1 MEPNPFWS
9 ERLRDERRLR
19 ALRPAGLPKRTP
31 DHELPPVPADEC
43 ERGEEAGGDTPR
55 PVADGNLGGR
65 LGDTERSGRRG
76 RSSAFG
82 GWSLPNFS
90 EQLAV
95 RRRITSQD

>member
-1 MEPNPFWS
+1 
-9 ERLRDERRLR
+9 
-19 ALRPAGLPKRTP
+19 
-31 DHELPPVPADEC
+31 
-43 ERGEEAGGDTPR
+43 
-55 PVADGNLGGR
+55 VADGNLGGR

-95 RRRITSQD
+95 RRCTTSTDW